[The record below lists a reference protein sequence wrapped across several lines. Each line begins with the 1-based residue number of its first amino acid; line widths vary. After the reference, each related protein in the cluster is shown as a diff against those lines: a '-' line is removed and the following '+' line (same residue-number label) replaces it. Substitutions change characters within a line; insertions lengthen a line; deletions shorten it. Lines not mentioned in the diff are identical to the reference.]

1 MIRNR
6 TFMMGLGLGIVAG
19 AVLLQLMLIGQG
31 AQLTKASLT
40 GELTKEEL
48 QAAAEAMDMQV
59 LDKSEELLTAE
70 QWKQKQLSEET
81 SEGGE
86 QPKADEQDKPSEPAD
101 NTGTDKRK
109 TPKQP
114 KQPDQPEAAKTKEM
128 QQAAAPSEPK
138 APAKANAPI
147 TVRVPAG
154 NNLSD
159 VADSLLAAGVIKD
172 RQGFIDKAT
181 EKRINRFIQSGTY
194 TFTAGEDYGSIITK
208 ITAKPSN

>member
-6 TFMMGLGLGIVAG
+6 TFMMGLGVGIVAG

-31 AQLTKASLT
+31 AQMTKASLT

-59 LDKSEELLTAE
+59 LDKSEELMTAE
-70 QWKQKQLSEET
+70 QWERKQLNEEP
-81 SEGGE
+81 SGGGE
-86 QPKADEQDKPSEPAD
+86 QPEAGEQDKPSEPVD
-101 NTGTDKRK
+101 TGTDKPV

-114 KQPDQPEAAKTKEM
+114 EQPDEPEAAKTKET
-128 QQAAAPSEPK
+128 QQTAAPPK
-138 APAKANAPI
+138 PKTPAKAQAPI
-147 TVRVPAG
+147 SVSVPAG

-172 RQGFIDKAT
+172 RQAFIDKAT
-181 EKRINRFIQSGTY
+181 EKKINRFIQSGTY
-194 TFTAGEDYGSIITK
+194 TFTAGEDFGSIIAK

>member
-6 TFMMGLGLGIVAG
+6 TFMMGLGVGIVAG

-59 LDKSEELLTAE
+59 LDKSEELMTAE
-70 QWKQKQLSEET
+70 QWKQKQLSEEP

-86 QPKADEQDKPSEPAD
+86 QPKDDQAKPSEPAD
-101 NTGTDKRK
+101 NAGTDQPK

-114 KQPDQPEAAKTKEM
+114 KEPDQPEAAKTKETR
-128 QQAAAPSEPK
+128 QAAAPPEPK

-147 TVRVPAG
+147 TVSVPAG
-154 NNLSD
+154 NNLGD

>member
-6 TFMMGLGLGIVAG
+6 TFMMGLGVGIVAG

-31 AQLTKASLT
+31 AQLTKASLN

-59 LDKSEELLTAE
+59 LDKSEELMTAE
-70 QWKQKQLSEET
+70 QWKQKLSEEP

-101 NTGTDKRK
+101 NTGADK
-109 TPKQP
+109 PKSPDQP
-114 KQPDQPEAAKTKEM
+114 KQPDNPEAANTKET
-128 QQAAAPSEPK
+128 QQAAAPPEPK
-138 APAKANAPI
+138 TPAKANAPI

-181 EKRINRFIQSGTY
+181 EKRINRLIQSGTY